1 LSGADVAA
9 KFRATMTMTISTQEQ
24 TLGPLTDEQRVLI
37 MQHAR
42 PMTINARRTFRRLL
56 ILAQDRGLS
65 ADAIARTAKQAHEHD
80 AG

>member
-1 LSGADVAA
+1 
-9 KFRATMTMTISTQEQ
+9 MTMMISTQEQ

-42 PMTINARRTFRRLL
+42 PMRLPARRTFRRLL
-56 ILAQDRGLS
+56 ILAQDRGLTT
-65 ADAIARTAKQAHEHD
+65 DTIARTARQAHEHD